1 MDLNS
6 RINWTPG
13 MEITAQ
19 TFIGLEQQLDL
30 RQQLAL
36 RAALGNSQ
44 MGLLPGAVMNCKG
57 IFAGST
63 FEIERLQCTAILPSG
78 RIVNADERVAVP
90 IPMLFGQR
98 YYLTLGLAD
107 TVTEFEK
114 EGVGYVRPNYVYNI
128 QTLEEVEEGDVMPLV
143 RFQVQEGIF
152 SIDNDFIP
160 PCLVIS
166 GDSRFD
172 THIERL
178 INAVETLAQHQNLVE
193 GDGKR
198 LMYRYLFML
207 KDYNRQNL
215 VKQLIHLTQ
224 EIVQAVDY
232 FIVTPNENSQV
243 EIPQPWKGD
252 VQLWLDWVENYLTG
266 AATILDKVV
275 LEDNTI
281 DYDALLAQAKKE
293 LYERLH
299 PELLEQ
305 LIQQTKEEL
314 HQEMQELSD
323 NMTTYV
329 RETLKQNLSDELT
342 EDIDTRSTA
351 LSNRLTEDVD
361 KAEQNLSKSLY
372 DKLFSDVYLGVY
384 NVLHE
389 ENEEHFI
396 PNI

>member
-30 RQQLAL
+30 RQQIAL
-36 RAALGNSQ
+36 RAALGNNQ
-44 MGLLPGAVMNCKG
+44 MGLLPGAVMNCNG

-63 FEIERLQCTAILPSG
+63 FEIERLQCMAILPSG

-98 YYLTLGLAD
+98 YYLTIGYGNE
-107 TVTEFEK
+107 VTEFEK
-114 EGVGYVRPNYVYNI
+114 EGVSYVRPKYVYNI
-128 QTLEEVEEGDVMPLV
+128 QTLEEVEAGDVMPLV
-143 RFQVQEGIF
+143 RFEVKEGVF
-152 SIDNDFIP
+152 SIDKEFIP
-160 PCLVIS
+160 PCLMLS
-166 GDSRFD
+166 GDSRFK
-172 THIERL
+172 TYIERY
-178 INAVETLAQHQNLVE
+178 IAAMETLARHKNMME

-198 LMYRYLFML
+198 LMYRYLFLL
-207 KDYNRQNL
+207 KAFNSQHL
-215 VKQLIHLTQ
+215 VKELADLTQ

-252 VQLWLDWVENYLTG
+252 VQMWLDWVEHYLAG
-266 AATILDKVV
+266 AASILDKVE

-281 DYDALLAQAKKE
+281 DFNALLAQAKKE
-293 LYERLH
+293 LYEQLH

-305 LIQQTKEEL
+305 LILQTKEEL
-314 HQEMQELSD
+314 HQEMQQLTD

-329 RETLKQNLSDELT
+329 RETLKKNLSDELT

-351 LSNRLTEDVD
+351 LSTRLSEDVD